1 MVPRHY
7 FMNSN
12 TDYRY
17 VLSIQYLGTT
27 VVLVLILGQVL
38 VSCNCEYR
46 YTYRTLFI
54 ALLSSMEVRLY

>member
-1 MVPRHY
+1 
-7 FMNSN
+7 MNGN

-17 VLSIQYLGTT
+17 VLSILVQYLGTT

-38 VSCNCEYR
+38 LSCNCEYR

-54 ALLSSMEVRLY
+54 ALLSSMVVRLY